1 MRAIDRRRFLQ
12 LSGGTAAA
20 GVLLSSIDRAVAIP
34 AYRRTRTIS
43 DVEHIVVLMQEN
55 RAFDQY
61 FGTLRGVRG
70 FGDPRP
76 VRLPSGKDVWHQSDG
91 AREVLPFRP
100 DAGNLGLTF
109 LDDLHHDWNTG
120 HQAFNG
126 GNYDQWVPAKTA
138 TTMAYL
144 DRQDIPFHY
153 ALADAFTICDAY
165 HCSLIGPTDPNR
177 FYLWTGCTG
186 NDGQGGGPV
195 IANDELGYGWRTYP
209 ERLEQAGISWKV
221 YQDGGLGLD
230 AAHFWGRT
238 LDAYI
243 GNYGVNSLLYFDA
256 YRNAAPGSSLY
267 AKARTGSDANN
278 GESFFDVLRADVAHG
293 QLPQVSWIVAPE
305 AFTEH
310 GNWPANYG
318 PWYVA
323 QVLDALTSN
332 PDVWSK
338 TALFL
343 TYDEND
349 GYFDHVVPPYPPP
362 SPAHGASTVDVSLD
376 LYSGSANGVPGPYG
390 LGQRVPMIVL
400 SPWSTGGWVCSEV
413 FDHTSILRFMEQRFG
428 VLEPNISPWR
438 RTVCGDL
445 TAAFDFGRT
454 DASVPSLPSTG
465 GYAPPDHR
473 RHTSYV
479 PKPPLDGELPTQEP
493 GTRRA
498 RAVGYDLHADGRFAP
513 GTLSMRFTAAALL
526 GAAFQVR
533 SERDVAGPWTYTV
546 GAGASLAATFTPVTS
561 RYDYAVHGPN
571 GFYRQFTGITARAGV
586 DVISVSSGTQLTL
599 TITNRGSTAK
609 LSVVDAYRPGVPQMF
624 RVPQGGQR
632 TVVIDTT
639 PSSGWY
645 DIALTSAQDT
655 AFVRRLAGHLE
666 TGEPSTSDP
675 KIG

>member
-1 MRAIDRRRFLQ
+1 MRALDRRRFLQ
-12 LSGGTAAA
+12 LSGGTVAAS
-20 GVLLSSIDRAVAIP
+20 VLLASIDRAAAIP
-34 AYRRTRTIS
+34 PYRRTQTIS

-55 RAFDQY
+55 RAFDHY

-76 VRLPSGKDVWHQSDG
+76 VLLPSGKDVWHQSDG
-91 AREVLPFRP
+91 ARDVLPFHPGAR
-100 DAGNLGLTF
+100 NLGLKF
-109 LDDLHHDWNTG
+109 LEDLDHGWDSG
-120 HQAFNG
+120 HQAFHG
-126 GNYDQWVPAKTA
+126 GNYDQWIPAKTA

-165 HCSLIGPTDPNR
+165 HCSVIGPTDPNR
-177 FYLWTGCTG
+177 FYLWSGCTG
-186 NDGQGGGPV
+186 NDGQGRGPV

-221 YQDGGLGLD
+221 YQDSGLGLD
-230 AAHFWGRT
+230 ATHFWGRT
-238 LDAYI
+238 VDPYI

-256 YRNAAPGSSLY
+256 YRSAPPTSPLY
-267 AKARTGSDANN
+267 QKARTGTDANH
-278 GESFFDVLRADVAHG
+278 GEGFFDILRADVIHDW
-293 QLPQVSWIVAPE
+293 LPQVSWIVAPE

-349 GYFDHVVPPYPPP
+349 GFFDHVVPPYPPP
-362 SPAHGASTVDVSLD
+362 SPAHGASTVDVSLE
-376 LYSGSANGVPGPYG
+376 LYPGSPAGTPGPYG
-390 LGQRVPMIVL
+390 LGQRVPMIVI

-413 FDHTSILRFMEQRFG
+413 FDHTSILRFMEQRFA
-428 VLEPNISPWR
+428 VMEPNISPWR
-438 RTVCGDL
+438 RAVCGDL
-445 TAAFDFGRT
+445 TAAFNFGEP
-454 DASVPSLPSTG
+454 DASVPPLPSTA
-465 GYAPPDHR
+465 GYAPSDDQ
-473 RHTSYV
+473 RHTSYI
-479 PKPPLDGELPTQEP
+479 PKPPSTGALPAQEP
-493 GTRRA
+493 GTRQA
-498 RAVGYDLHADGRFAP
+498 RAVGYDLRAHGRFAP
-513 GTLSMRFTAAALL
+513 GSLTLRLTAAGAL

-533 SERDVAGPWTYTV
+533 SQRDPAGPWTYTV
-546 GAGASLAATFTPVTS
+546 GAGATLSATFAPATRS
-561 RYDYAVHGPN
+561 YDYTVHGPD
-571 GFYRQFTGITARAGV
+571 GFYRQFTGTTARAGV
-586 DVISVSSGTQLTL
+586 DVTSVSSGTQLTL
-599 TITNRGSTAK
+599 TITNRGETAT
-609 LSVVDAYRPGVPQMF
+609 LAVVDAYRPGVQQTL
-624 RVPQGGQR
+624 RVPHGGQR
-632 TVVIDTT
+632 SLVVDTA

-645 DIALTSAQDT
+645 DVALTSDRDT

-666 TGEPSTSDP
+666 TGQPSTSDP

>member
-1 MRAIDRRRFLQ
+1 M
-12 LSGGTAAA
+12 
-20 GVLLSSIDRAVAIP
+20 
-34 AYRRTRTIS
+34 
-43 DVEHIVVLMQEN
+43 
-55 RAFDQY
+55 
-61 FGTLRGVRG
+61 
-70 FGDPRP
+70 
-76 VRLPSGKDVWHQSDG
+76 
-91 AREVLPFRP
+91 
-100 DAGNLGLTF
+100 
-109 LDDLHHDWNTG
+109 
-120 HQAFNG
+120 
-126 GNYDQWVPAKTA
+126 
-138 TTMAYL
+138 
-144 DRQDIPFHY
+144 
-153 ALADAFTICDAY
+153 
-165 HCSLIGPTDPNR
+165 
-177 FYLWTGCTG
+177 
-186 NDGQGGGPV
+186 
-195 IANDELGYGWRTYP
+195 
-209 ERLEQAGISWKV
+209 
-221 YQDGGLGLD
+221 GLD

-256 YRNAAPGSSLY
+256 YRNAAPGSPLY

-318 PWYVA
+318 PWCVA

-454 DASVPSLPSTG
+454 DASVPSLPSTA
-465 GYAPPDHR
+465 GYAAPDHR

-493 GTRRA
+493 GKRRA

-513 GTLSMRFTAAALL
+513 GTLSMRFTAAGLL
-526 GAAFQVR
+526 GAVFQVR

-546 GAGASLAATFTPVTS
+546 GAGASLAATFTPVTG

-639 PSSGWY
+639 PSTGWY

-655 AFVRRLAGHLE
+655 AFVRRLAGHLK